1 MSRSLAVFLSQS
13 RLGFAGRACG
23 MATFFPCAR
32 RPRFSGKKEGDVSEV
47 LEAGSTLYAVRRSP
61 ARPTAKISPAR
72 APSQAQQDQ
81 EPEKPAPC
89 TAGGGF
95 KLSTQRYSL
104 CHGSGHGKTSEV

>member
-1 MSRSLAVFLSQS
+1 MSRCLAVFLSQS

-72 APSQAQQDQ
+72 APSQAQQDR
-81 EPEKPAPC
+81 EPK
-89 TAGGGF
+89 
-95 KLSTQRYSL
+95 SL
-104 CHGSGHGKTSEV
+104 CSLGSPLAVEGNRTVQPY

>member
-1 MSRSLAVFLSQS
+1 MSRCLAVFLSQS

-61 ARPTAKISPAR
+61 ARPTAEISPAG
-72 APSQAQQDQ
+72 APSQAQQDR
-81 EPEKPAPC
+81 EPK
-89 TAGGGF
+89 
-95 KLSTQRYSL
+95 SL
-104 CHGSGHGKTSEV
+104 CSLGSPLAVEGNRTVQPYRDHG